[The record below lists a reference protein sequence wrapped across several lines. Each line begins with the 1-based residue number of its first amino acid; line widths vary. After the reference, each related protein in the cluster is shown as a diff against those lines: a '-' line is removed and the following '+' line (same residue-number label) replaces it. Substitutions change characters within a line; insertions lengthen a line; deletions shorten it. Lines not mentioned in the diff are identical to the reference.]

1 MKQTPASS
9 KPRLKGSDFQAW
21 ERYDVVKYIA
31 AVSDLIKFPNHYSTP
46 VNTFQLK
53 DEALKDIDSQEDLQ
67 TQSTSDEDSED
78 EDIIEHRRLQQ
89 ALFEKEK
96 VYILC

>member
-1 MKQTPASS
+1 MMQEK
-9 KPRLKGSDFQAW
+9 
-21 ERYDVVKYIA
+21 
-31 AVSDLIKFPNHYSTP
+31 
-46 VNTFQLK
+46 
-53 DEALKDIDSQEDLQ
+53 ALKEIDDQEDLE

-96 VYILC
+96 VNFHATNL